1 MDELKE
7 LCELNLLGN
16 LGKLIESGEL
26 YKKNKF
32 DLLAEWDEFGKLD

>member
-16 LGKLIESGEL
+16 LIELGEL
-26 YKKNKF
+26 DKKNKF
-32 DLLAEWDEFGKLD
+32 DLLAEWGEFGELD